1 MYNLRD
7 IDDYY
12 LDNSNKLLEEQ
23 DSLLYKSVAIMGIGL
38 FVLITFLFLKVEQ
51 TNRLLASKDKDPV

>member
-7 IDDYY
+7 IDDFY

-23 DSLLYKSVAIMGIGL
+23 DSLLYKSIAIMGIGL

-51 TNRLLASKDKDPV
+51 TNKLLASKDKNPV